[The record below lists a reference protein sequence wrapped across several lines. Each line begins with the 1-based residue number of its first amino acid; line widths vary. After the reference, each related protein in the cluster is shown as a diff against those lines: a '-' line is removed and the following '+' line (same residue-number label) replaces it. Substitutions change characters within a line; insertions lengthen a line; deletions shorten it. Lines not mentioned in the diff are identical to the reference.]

1 MPALS
6 EMPIDSAPTAEP
18 ADPKPGLIKRMYDW
32 CMAQAHTPR
41 ALATMNVVSFAE
53 SSFFPIPPDP
63 LLIALCYA
71 EPKKWW
77 RFAAWCT
84 LSSVLGGILGYFLG
98 VFFEPFVRQ
107 LLPMLGVSDPDG
119 KFAMVQAFYN
129 KWGFLALSAKSL
141 TPIPFKI
148 FTIASGVL
156 HFNFGLFVAG
166 ATLGR
171 AIRFF
176 LVAGLIRLFG
186 ERVRPFIEKQL
197 ALVVTIFFLVII
209 LGFVALKFL
218 H

>member
-1 MPALS
+1 MPS
-6 EMPIDSAPTAEP
+6 ESTPAPVA
-18 ADPKPGLIKRMYDW
+18 AVVPKPGLLKRLYDW

-41 ALATMNVVSFAE
+41 ALTTMNAVSFAE

-71 EPKKWW
+71 NPAKWW
-77 RFAAWCT
+77 RYAAWCT
-84 LSSVLGGILGYFLG
+84 LYSVLGGILGYYLG
-98 VFFEPFVRQ
+98 LQFEPFVRK
-107 LLPMLGVSDPDG
+107 LLPMLGVADPDA
-119 KFAMVQAFYN
+119 KFAMVQAFYD
-129 KWGFLALSAKSL
+129 KWGFLALTAKSL

-156 HFNFGLFVAG
+156 HYNFAYFVAG
-166 ATLGR
+166 AALGR

-176 LVAGLIRLFG
+176 LVAGLIRAFG

-197 ALVVTIFFLVII
+197 ALVVTIFFVVIV

-218 H
+218 R

>member
-1 MPALS
+1 MPP
-6 EMPIDSAPTAEP
+6 ESAPLVEP
-18 ADPKPGLIKRMYDW
+18 AAVPKPGLIKRLYDW

-41 ALATMNVVSFAE
+41 AVTVMNVVSFAE

-71 EPKKWW
+71 NPKKWW
-77 RFAAWCT
+77 RYAVWCT
-84 LSSVLGGILGYFLG
+84 ISSVLGGMLGYYLG
-98 VFFEPFVRQ
+98 VQFEPLVRK
-107 LLPMLGVSDPDG
+107 LLPMLGVSDPDA

-156 HFNFGLFVAG
+156 HYNFGLFVAG

-171 AIRFF
+171 SIRFF
-176 LVAGLIRLFG
+176 LVAGLIRAFG

-197 ALVVTIFFLVII
+197 ALVVTIFFVAVV

-218 H
+218 R

>member
-1 MPALS
+1 MRARS
-6 EMPIDSAPTAEP
+6 EMSSEIAPAAAP
-18 ADPKPGLIKRMYDW
+18 VARKRGWLQRMYDW

-84 LSSVLGGILGYFLG
+84 VSSVLGGMLGYALG
-98 VFFEPFVRQ
+98 VYAEPLVHK
-107 LLPMLGVSDPDG
+107 LLPMLGISDPDA
-119 KFAMVQAFYN
+119 KFAMVQHFYD

-141 TPIPFKI
+141 TPIPFKV

-156 HFNFGLFVAG
+156 HYNFALFIAG

-171 AIRFF
+171 SIRFF

-197 ALVVTIFFLVII
+197 AWLVLIFFVLIV
-209 LGFVALKFL
+209 LGFVALKYFR
-218 H
+218 

>member
-1 MPALS
+1 MPP
-6 EMPIDSAPTAEP
+6 ESAPVAVP
-18 ADPKPGLIKRMYDW
+18 AATPKPGLIKRLYDW

-41 ALATMNVVSFAE
+41 AVTVMNVVSFAE

-71 EPKKWW
+71 NPKKWW
-77 RFAAWCT
+77 RYAVWCT
-84 LSSVLGGILGYFLG
+84 ISSVLGGMLGYYFG
-98 VFFEPFVRQ
+98 VQFEPLVRKI
-107 LLPMLGVSDPDG
+107 LPMLGVSDPDA

-129 KWGFLALSAKSL
+129 KWGFLALTAKSL

-156 HFNFGLFVAG
+156 HYNFGLFVAG

-171 AIRFF
+171 SIRFF
-176 LVAGLIRLFG
+176 LVAGLIRAFG

-197 ALVVTIFFLVII
+197 ALVVTIFFVAVV

-218 H
+218 R

>member
-1 MPALS
+1 MPP
-6 EMPIDSAPTAEP
+6 ESAPVAVP
-18 ADPKPGLIKRMYDW
+18 AATPKPGLIKRLYDW

-41 ALATMNVVSFAE
+41 AVTVMNVVSFAE

-71 EPKKWW
+71 NPKKWW
-77 RFAAWCT
+77 RYAVWCT
-84 LSSVLGGILGYFLG
+84 LSSVLGGMLGYYLG
-98 VFFEPFVRQ
+98 VQFEPFVRK
-107 LLPMLGVSDPDG
+107 LLPMLGVSDPDA

-156 HFNFGLFVAG
+156 HYNFGLFVAG

-171 AIRFF
+171 SIRFF
-176 LVAGLIRLFG
+176 LVAGLIRAFG

-197 ALVVTIFFLVII
+197 ALVVVIFFVVIV
-209 LGFVALKFL
+209 LGFVALNFL
-218 H
+218 R

>member
-1 MPALS
+1 MS
-6 EMPIDSAPTAEP
+6 SDSAA
-18 ADPKPGLIKRMYDW
+18 AAAPKPGFIKRMYDW

-41 ALATMNVVSFAE
+41 AVTTMNVVSFAE

-71 EPKKWW
+71 NPQKWW
-77 RFAAWCT
+77 RYAVWCT
-84 LSSVLGGILGYFLG
+84 VSSVLGGMLGYYLG
-98 VFFEPFVRQ
+98 IQFEPFVRK
-107 LLPMLGVSDPDG
+107 LLPMLGVTDPDV
-119 KFAMVQAFYN
+119 KFAMVQAFYD

-156 HFNFGLFVAG
+156 HYNFGLFVAG
-166 ATLGR
+166 AALGR
-171 AIRFF
+171 SIRFF
-176 LVAGLIRLFG
+176 LVAGLIRAFG

-197 ALVVTIFFLVII
+197 ALVVTVFFLAIV

-218 H
+218 R